1 MESFVS
7 FRHPVLSLSW
17 YRCWSTMDSLSL
29 VKRAFFFFLR
39 IKLTDSSRLKTFR
52 TLPDRLSKM
61 WTYALKRFS
70 HEWPQFLSLLTIA
83 IAKRVVELAGSYVD
97 TREVVVCC
105 PCIFPYLSD
114 EALLFVITCQLVFFY
129 LGKILLGKSPIC
141 WQDGLCFNR
150 ACVRGD
156 PLNFQP
162 KIQQMVIEFRH
173 PCCSFPGLWK
183 FWGES
188 LSIVPITTSR
198 SWPPCI
204 SMINLNV
211 FERIHA
217 NKLEGE
223 GKLTWTIAVSIL
235 VMRNCLR
242 NCLLINLWNLN
253 EMKMISSIKMKLKGS

>member
-1 MESFVS
+1 MKALDWLLTNYWEKQQTHTKKGHEDLRKRLIEYQDFQK
-7 FRHPVLSLSW
+7 SLSARDCISFSSHLILTNAAQMKKSEKAN
-17 YRCWSTMDSLSL
+17 YTKLKAMLDGIIRL
-29 VKRAFFFFLR
+29 VSASSIESVLIPMLIYDGFLVPRKTCFFFFLR

-173 PCCSFPGLWK
+173 PCCSFPGL
-183 FWGES
+183 
-188 LSIVPITTSR
+188 
-198 SWPPCI
+198 
-204 SMINLNV
+204 
-211 FERIHA
+211 
-217 NKLEGE
+217 
-223 GKLTWTIAVSIL
+223 
-235 VMRNCLR
+235 
-242 NCLLINLWNLN
+242 
-253 EMKMISSIKMKLKGS
+253 